1 MAEIKSMTGYG
12 KAERVIENKKITIE
26 VRALNSKQMDMNL
39 RSPQIYRMLEF
50 DIRKLVSAMAT
61 RGKFDLTLTQELLG
75 GETTAVFNDSAFK
88 SYFASISKTLTE
100 VGLNADKQEI
110 VSAILRLP
118 EVMILDN
125 EELSE
130 VEIKAILDC
139 CADALESLNSFRTKE
154 GDILI
159 TDILSHIENIEDCLK
174 KIEPYEKER
183 ITKVRASIESDL
195 NSLALNIETD
205 KNRFE
210 QELIYYLEKMDI
222 TEEKVRL
229 AQHCA
234 FFRQTSDTED
244 MPGRKLG
251 FIAQEIGREINTIGS
266 KAGEVNIQKLVVEM
280 KDELE
285 KIKEQLLNVL

>member
-1 MAEIKSMTGYG
+1 MTGYG
-12 KAERVIENKKITIE
+12 KAEKVIENKKITIE

-39 RSPQIYRMLEF
+39 RSPQVYRTLEF
-50 DIRKLVSAMAT
+50 DMRKLVSQMAT
-61 RGKFDLTLTQELLG
+61 RGKFDVVLTQELLN
-75 GETTAVFNDSAFK
+75 GEPTAVFNESAFI
-88 SYFASISKTLTE
+88 SYFGYISKAMAE
-100 VGLNADKQEI
+100 VGLNTDRQEI

-118 EVMILDN
+118 EVMITDN
-125 EELSE
+125 EELSKD
-130 VEIKAILDC
+130 EIQAVLDC
-139 CADALESLNSFRTKE
+139 CSDALNSLNAFRIKE
-154 GDILI
+154 GNILI
-159 TDILSHIENIEDCLK
+159 VDILSRISDIENRLEQ
-174 KIEPYEKER
+174 IEPYEKER

-195 NSLALNIETD
+195 NMLEWSAGID

-234 FFRQTSDTED
+234 FFRQTAEKED

-266 KAGEVNIQKLVVEM
+266 KAGDVNIQKLVIEM

-285 KIKEQLLNVL
+285 KIKEQLLNIL

>member
-1 MAEIKSMTGYG
+1 MTGYG
-12 KAERVIENKKITIE
+12 KAERVVENKKITVE

-50 DIRKLVSAMAT
+50 DIRKLVSAIAT
-61 RGKFDLTLTQELLG
+61 RGKFDVILTQELLG
-75 GETTAVFNDSAFK
+75 GETAAVFNDSAFK
-88 SYFASISKTLTE
+88 SYFASISKTMTE
-100 VGLNADKQEI
+100 VGLDADKQEI

-125 EELSE
+125 EELGE
-130 VEIKAILDC
+130 TEIKAILDC
-139 CADALESLNSFRTKE
+139 CTDALESLNTFRIKE
-154 GDILI
+154 GNILIADILYHI
-159 TDILSHIENIEDCLK
+159 ANIENSLK
-174 KIEPYEKER
+174 QIEPYEKER
-183 ITKVRASIESDL
+183 ITKVRESIASDL
-195 NSLALNIETD
+195 NSLVLSTGID

-210 QELIYYLEKMDI
+210 QELVYYLEKMDI

-234 FFRQTSDTED
+234 FFRQTADKED

>member
-12 KAERVIENKKITIE
+12 KAERIVENKKITIE
-26 VRALNSKQMDMNL
+26 IRALNSKQMDINF
-39 RSPQIYRMLEF
+39 RSPQLYRTLEF
-50 DIRKLVSAMAT
+50 DLRKLVSVMAA
-61 RGKFDLTLTQELLG
+61 RGKFDIVLTQELLD
-75 GETTAVFNDSAFK
+75 GEPVAVFNDIAFK
-88 SYFASISKTLTE
+88 AYFNSISKTTAE
-100 VGLNADKQEI
+100 IGIDIDKQEI

-118 EVMILDN
+118 EVMIADS

-130 VEIKAILDC
+130 NGIKTVLKC
-139 CADALESLNSFRTKE
+139 CTEALESLNIFRIKE
-154 GDILI
+154 GEILINDILVHI
-159 TDILSHIENIEDCLK
+159 SNIENRLNR
-174 KIEPYEKER
+174 IEPFEKER
-183 ITKVRASIESDL
+183 IEKVRASIESGLDKL
-195 NSLALNIETD
+195 ELTAGAD

-229 AQHCA
+229 AQHCS
-234 FFRQTSDTED
+234 FFRQTVETED

>member
-12 KAERVIENKKITIE
+12 KAEKIIGNKKITIE

-50 DIRKLVSAMAT
+50 DLRKLVSVMAT
-61 RGKFDLTLTQELLG
+61 RGKFDITLTQESLG
-75 GETTAVFNDSAFK
+75 GETTAVFNGEAFK
-88 SYFASISKTLTE
+88 SYYNSISKTMAE
-100 VGLNADKQEI
+100 VGLNTDKQEI

-118 EVMILDN
+118 EVMILDS

-130 VEIKAILDC
+130 AETKTILDC
-139 CADALESLNSFRTKE
+139 CSEALESLNTFRIKE
-154 GDILI
+154 GNILIADIL
-159 TDILSHIENIEDCLK
+159 THILNIENSLK
-174 KIEPYEKER
+174 QIDPYEKGR
-183 ITKVRASIESDL
+183 IEKIRSSMESDL
-195 NSLALNIETD
+195 NKPELTVGID

-222 TEEKVRL
+222 TEEKIRL

-234 FFRQTSDTED
+234 FFRQTVEKED